1 MSSLEN
7 LDRFTRLPPGR
18 RQLLLR
24 ATCWV
29 VAVRLALWL
38 VPFRIL
44 WGLSQRKAANQPPTG
59 PVSPADLAWAVRTA
73 GRLVPR
79 ATCLTQALALH
90 KLLRRAGHSC
100 RVRIGVAKTP
110 GGRLTAHA
118 WVEGDHPTLAVG
130 PEAGQ
135 FTPLNDLT
143 RELA

>member
-7 LDRFTRLPPGR
+7 LDRFARLPPGR

-24 ATCWV
+24 AACWV

-44 WGLSQRKAANQPPTG
+44 WGLSRRKTAKPPPTE

-73 GRLVPR
+73 GRYVPG

-90 KLLRRAGHSC
+90 GLLRRAGHSS
-100 RVRIGVAKTP
+100 RIRIGVAKTP
-110 GGRLTAHA
+110 QGRLTAHA
-118 WVEGDHPTLAVG
+118 WVEGDHSALAVG
-130 PEAGQ
+130 PDAGQ
-135 FTPLNDLT
+135 FTPLRGLAK
-143 RELA
+143 ELA